1 MKHVELQCCN
11 IGANNKIG
19 HYRKGNKITALITAE
34 MHAICSTDNICMHGR
49 AY

>member
-1 MKHVELQCCN
+1 MKHVEQHCCN
-11 IGANNKIG
+11 TGANKKIR
-19 HYRKGNKITALITAE
+19 HDRKGNKITALITAE